1 MEDSTTVRP
10 GTNME
15 LGTHLLCPSQLQGL
29 LLMVMSCVTSLS
41 FMVLITT
48 QGVCGQQWS
57 VTYQPESICAFEGQS
72 VDMSCSYT
80 YPSGLYNIQAYW
92 TKVHFR
98 KLHSDRNYN
107 TRIHVDCSRVGR
119 CQLRMNSLTTSDTGL
134 YYCRITTQTEGQ
146 KWIGQP
152 GVQLDVR
159 DAPQTPF
166 VSISPSG
173 DIVEGTNVTLTCSS
187 RSDLPVQKC
196 SWYKTGS
203 HVALQQQ
210 SSYTYTMYNIKPIH
224 SGQYY
229 CQIRYECGYT
239 GSYLFNLEVSYLP
252 KNTHIVIN
260 QLGDIT
266 AGNPVTLTCMS
277 EADPPVHTYTWIK
290 KSGAVEL
297 KSGKEN
303 TLTFSKIRSEDSG
316 EYLCRAANRIG
327 QQNSSAVSVKV
338 LYHPKNTTVK
348 SSASGEI
355 TAGNPVTL
363 TCMSE
368 AAPPVHT
375 YTWIKKSGAVE
386 LKSGKDNTLTFSQIS
401 SEDSGEYL
409 CRAAN
414 RIGKQDSPAVSVQ
427 VLYAPQNTTV
437 LFSESGVIVKGTS
450 VTLTCSSDANPP
462 VESYTWFK
470 VNESTAVGSGQQY
483 SITNISSEDG
493 GQYYCEARN
502 KYGAENSTTVSI
514 TVTREQSPLVTA
526 VVVVSVCGVVGLLC
540 VLVWLRQ
547 MKRSQEP
554 GGQDQHYFSV
564 TGQSTAAEDAGGA
577 EDAGHYSTIQPHGS
591 THTAGAQGDE
601 VLYASVQFKKAGAAK
616 GSPVQPEGEPSPIY
630 SSVQPRVDN
639 SVVYSGVQPRGI

>member
-1 MEDSTTVRP
+1 
-10 GTNME
+10 
-15 LGTHLLCPSQLQGL
+15 
-29 LLMVMSCVTSLS
+29 
-41 FMVLITT
+41 
-48 QGVCGQQWS
+48 
-57 VTYQPESICAFEGQS
+57 
-72 VDMSCSYT
+72 
-80 YPSGLYNIQAYW
+80 
-92 TKVHFR
+92 
-98 KLHSDRNYN
+98 
-107 TRIHVDCSRVGR
+107 
-119 CQLRMNSLTTSDTGL
+119 
-134 YYCRITTQTEGQ
+134 
-146 KWIGQP
+146 
-152 GVQLDVR
+152 
-159 DAPQTPF
+159 
-166 VSISPSG
+166 
-173 DIVEGTNVTLTCSS
+173 
-187 RSDLPVQKC
+187 
-196 SWYKTGS
+196 
-203 HVALQQQ
+203 
-210 SSYTYTMYNIKPIH
+210 
-224 SGQYY
+224 
-229 CQIRYECGYT
+229 
-239 GSYLFNLEVSYLP
+239 
-252 KNTHIVIN
+252 
-260 QLGDIT
+260 
-266 AGNPVTLTCMS
+266 MS
-277 EADPPVHTYTWIK
+277 EAAPPVHTYTWIK
-290 KSGAVEL
+290 KSGAVEM

-368 AAPPVHT
+368 ADPPVHT

-514 TVTREQSPLVTA
+514 TVTSWQSPLSTA
-526 VVVVSVCGVVGLLC
+526 VITVSVCGAVGLLC
-540 VLVWLRQ
+540 LVFLMSKKCKKNATQTREDRNTRDYDGARTPVIIIDPPGNIAEGSRVTLTCSSDANPPVESYTWFKVNESTAVGSGQ
-547 MKRSQEP
+547 QYSITNISSED
-554 GGQDQHYFSV
+554 GGQYYCEARNKYGAENSTTVSITV
-564 TGQSTAAEDAGGA
+564 TSWQSPLSTAVITVSVCGA
-577 EDAGHYSTIQPHGS
+577 VGLLCL
-591 THTAGAQGDE
+591 
-601 VLYASVQFKKAGAAK
+601 VFLM
-616 GSPVQPEGEPSPIY
+616 
-630 SSVQPRVDN
+630 R
-639 SVVYSGVQPRGI
+639 

>member
-1 MEDSTTVRP
+1 MKLKLSGFAVD
-10 GTNME
+10 GNE
-15 LGTHLLCPSQLQGL
+15 LCDFS
-29 LLMVMSCVTSLS
+29 
-41 FMVLITT
+41 
-48 QGVCGQQWS
+48 VCHG
-57 VTYQPESICAFEGQS
+57 P
-72 VDMSCSYT
+72 D
-80 YPSGLYNIQAYW
+80 
-92 TKVHFR
+92 H
-98 KLHSDRNYN
+98 
-107 TRIHVDCSRVGR
+107 
-119 CQLRMNSLTTSDTGL
+119 NS
-134 YYCRITTQTEGQ
+134 RITTQTEGQ

-166 VSISPSG
+166 ISIRPSG

-266 AGNPVTLTCMS
+266 VGNPVTLTCMS
-277 EADPPVHTYTWIK
+277 EAAPPVHTYTWIK
-290 KSGAVEL
+290 KSGAVEM

-368 AAPPVHT
+368 ADPPVHT

-514 TVTREQSPLVTA
+514 TVTSWQSPLSTA
-526 VVVVSVCGVVGLLC
+526 VITVSVCGAVGLLC
-540 VLVWLRQ
+540 LVFLMSKKCKKNATQTRED
-547 MKRSQEP
+547 RNTRDYGNVAH
-554 GGQDQHYFSV
+554 GGPSDGTQPDAIY
-564 TGQSTAAEDAGGA
+564 QSLNPNTTQPDAVYHSLNPNTTQP
-577 EDAGHYSTIQPHGS
+577 DAVYQSLNLNTTQPDADYQNLNLNTTQLDAVYQS
-591 THTAGAQGDE
+591 LNPNNTQLDAVYQSLNPNTTPPNA
-601 VLYASVQFKKAGAAK
+601 LTKA
-616 GSPVQPEGEPSPIY
+616 
-630 SSVQPRVDN
+630 
-639 SVVYSGVQPRGI
+639 